1 VAPFALSALPS
12 GAGRAFR
19 AVGSP
24 HWRRAA
30 FAASARFAVRQ
41 FSSYPPPMLIRP
53 LPREERASLAPLLA
67 AYAVEMRA
75 TLVGRAIAAPEAQ
88 AALLASHPAAEL
100 LVAEREGAPVGFA
113 ILFDLPEV
121 VFARRCGQL
130 DDLFVLPAARGQ
142 GIARA
147 LIAEA
152 CALGRARGWSHLRWI
167 VPEGDVG
174 AIAIYERIA
183 ARADWR
189 SYVIRLDPAASL

>member
-1 VAPFALSALPS
+1 
-12 GAGRAFR
+12 
-19 AVGSP
+19 
-24 HWRRAA
+24 
-30 FAASARFAVRQ
+30 
-41 FSSYPPPMLIRP
+41 MLIRP
-53 LPREERASLAPLLA
+53 LPRDDRAMLAPLLA

-75 TLVGRAIAAPEAQ
+75 TLAGQAVATPEAQ

-100 LVAEREGAPVGFA
+100 LVAERDGAPIGFA

-130 DDLFVLPAARGQ
+130 DDLFVRPEARGQ
-142 GIARA
+142 GVARA

-167 VPEGDVG
+167 VPEADAG
-174 AIAIYERIA
+174 AIALYERIA

-189 SYVIRLDPAASL
+189 SYVIRLDPSASL